1 MEQTPVIMDESV
13 QSAARRVASP
23 RAAGS
28 YMAMQNKT
36 EPQPASAGGEIEV
49 VDGVLERITY
59 VNEENGYT
67 VARLKVPRYKKPVT
81 IAGYLPAVSVGEGL
95 RLEGKWVNHAQ
106 YGHQLMVTRY
116 QSAMPSTVNALKK
129 YLGSGLLK
137 GVGPV

>member
-1 MEQTPVIMDESV
+1 MHQ
-13 QSAARRVASP
+13 
-23 RAAGS
+23 
-28 YMAMQNKT
+28 
-36 EPQPASAGGEIEV
+36 QPETNITNPERDTDT

-129 YLGSGLLK
+129 YLGSGLL
-137 GVGPV
+137 